1 MSAEENEIRY
11 TNEDSFPNTFRYTND
26 DRAYNDY
33 RMPEETRTYQESD
46 GEETYE
52 NADDSPS
59 KVRFSSDFDAQKIAS
74 TFVVVSLVSMAV
86 VLDDSPFGEFFDPIL
101 GEISETF
108 GISGGDS
115 PYSILFDLALVPT
128 EHDFSYKLSFEEVPE
143 GDLLMVVKQGSSTI
157 DSTSLDTTLAGTIKN
172 LAPGTTYTVTVLLDG
187 EPIGASQ
194 SVTTLGTYD
203 GTPIVKV
210 LSAKNYNA
218 TDRDESDPQNP
229 GGYFRFQL
237 AVIDRNNVCSMFG
250 AKLEFGG
257 NHYTCSFEGSPTDEQ
272 RIFIPDSDIYALSPT
287 GPIEGRLMVS
297 WEVSGGEPGWL
308 EETVYI

>member
-1 MSAEENEIRY
+1 MPEDNEIRY
-11 TNEDSFPNTFRYTND
+11 TNEDQFPNTFRYTNE

-33 RMPEETRTYQESD
+33 ATPPETRTYQETD
-46 GEETYE
+46 GQDLAD

-59 KVRFSSDFDAQKIAS
+59 KVRFSNDFDAQKIAS

-86 VLDDSPFGEFFDPIL
+86 VLDDSPFGEFFDPFL
-101 GEISETF
+101 GEIRETF

-128 EHDFSYKLSFEEVPE
+128 ESDFSYKLTFETVPE
-143 GDLLMVVKQGSSTI
+143 GDMVMVVKQGSSTI

-172 LAPGTTYTVTVLLDG
+172 LAPGTTYTVTILLDG
-187 EPIGASQ
+187 EQIGATQ

-203 GTPIVKV
+203 GTPIIKV

-218 TDRDESDPQNP
+218 TDRNEDDPQNK

-237 AVIDRNNVCSMFG
+237 AVIDRNNVCSNFG
-250 AKLEFGG
+250 AELEVGG
-257 NHYTCSFEGSPTDEQ
+257 QVYTCDFTGDPTAEQ
-272 RIFIPDSDIYALSPT
+272 RIFLPDSLYDGLTIT
-287 GPIEGRLMVS
+287 GPIEGLLIVT
-297 WEVSGGEPGWL
+297 WEVAGGSADSL
-308 EETVYI
+308 TETVYI

>member
-1 MSAEENEIRY
+1 MPEDNEIRY
-11 TNEDSFPNTFRYTND
+11 TNEDQFPNTFRYTNED
-26 DRAYNDY
+26 PAFNDRFTQ
-33 RMPEETRTYQESD
+33 PETRTYQETD
-46 GEETYE
+46 GQDLAE

-59 KVRFSSDFDAQKIAS
+59 KVRFSNDFDAQKIAS
-74 TFVVVSLVSMAV
+74 TFVVVSIVSMAV
-86 VLDDSPFGEFFDPIL
+86 VLDDSPFGEFFDPFL
-101 GEISETF
+101 GEIRETF

-128 EHDFSYKLSFEEVPE
+128 EHDFSYKLTFETVPE
-143 GDLLMVVKQGSSTI
+143 GELLMVVKEGSSTI

-187 EPIGASQ
+187 EQIGAAQ

-218 TDRDESDPQNP
+218 TDRDENNPDGP
-229 GGYFRFQL
+229 GGNFRFQL

-250 AKLEFGG
+250 AELEFEG
-257 NHYTCSFEGSPTDEQ
+257 HTYYCTFEGSPTDEQ
-272 RIFIPDSDIYALSPT
+272 RIFIPDSVIEDIQPT
-287 GPIEGRLMVS
+287 GPISGILMIS
-297 WEVSGGEPGWL
+297 WEVSGGEPGWI